1 MPSLS
6 NGHLGY
12 TVFGD
17 AIFMN
22 GVYNG
27 AAGNSK
33 RARIPNWINITAEL
47 CDRLSC
53 QINNEATDIS
63 YEMDLRGG
71 FFRHSRS
78 FVSMGLTLEQRTYPH
93 RYYNRA
99 LVYEL
104 LAFRH
109 PTVPLNLGENEKK
122 MYLQLLILVIKSCK

>member
-27 AAGNSK
+27 ASGNSK
-33 RARIPNWINITAEL
+33 RARIPNWININTEI
-47 CDRLSC
+47 CDRFGCLSKD
-53 QINNEATDIS
+53 QASDIS
-63 YEMDLRGG
+63 YEMNLRDGY
-71 FFRHSRS
+71 FRYRTNYNS
-78 FVSMGLTLEQRTYPH
+78 VGITLEQRTYPH

-99 LVYEL
+99 LVYEV
-104 LAFRH
+104 LAIRNNSATLTNCEH
-109 PTVPLNLGENEKK
+109 CIVN
-122 MYLQLLILVIKSCK
+122 